1 VLNIIF
7 PDRDSKESRYY
18 GRKSGR
24 SLSFVASSPLDK
36 DAKFF
41 NKRISTI
48 EILEKLK
55 TIHLPGCIRKVLSLK
70 CRNQRFQQKKK
81 DLNVK

>member
-36 DAKFF
+36 DATFF
-41 NKRISTI
+41 NKRIPTI
-48 EILEKLK
+48 EILEKDK
-55 TIHLPGCIRKVLSLK
+55 NHSASARM
-70 CRNQRFQQKKK
+70 QKKRF
-81 DLNVK
+81 LFEVS